1 LIHSRHGDADR
12 RPIAPVRLHRNAMRW
27 RERMRGL
34 TGRMKVDFYH
44 LTRTPLERVLPAIAQ
59 KVLDEGGR
67 LLIVAGEA
75 DARTRLDA
83 LLWSYSAES
92 FLPHAQAGAGDD
104 SHQPVL
110 IAEAPEAG
118 NGARNIALADG
129 VWREEALGFDRAF
142 HFFDEDR
149 IVEARAAWKGLADRE
164 GIERRYW
171 KQGET
176 GRWEQAA

>member
-1 LIHSRHGDADR
+1 
-12 RPIAPVRLHRNAMRW
+12 
-27 RERMRGL
+27 
-34 TGRMKVDFYH
+34 MKVDFYH
-44 LTRTPLERVLPAIAQ
+44 LTRSPLDRVLPVIAQ
-59 KVLDEGGR
+59 RLLDEDGR
-67 LLIVAGEA
+67 LLIVAEDEG
-75 DARTRLDA
+75 ARAKLDG

-104 SHQPVL
+104 SLQPVL
-110 IAEAPEAG
+110 IAETPEAG

-129 VWREEALGFDRAF
+129 VWRDEALQFDRAF

-171 KQGET
+171 KQNEA